1 MAEVALRAGKLF
13 GVLRAVSHRNV
24 LTAGPHPEV
33 SVARGLFLTGSLP
46 VCRKSRAT
54 DGRASGGNPPL
65 RGSRRTSPGFGWSA
79 PRYPW
84 RRGSRPSPPSTA
96 GSPAGHG
103 GPAHPRVRGGGGRGT
118 GGGTAVP
125 EGVWGG
131 GWTVKPGPGPI
142 QVNGGDALVG
152 RQVGTGRLGRLGGP
166 FHMGSGMGLGEEY
179 QKVLGVAIV
188 GVGYHLRAP
197 SRKARQY
204 FDTLI
209 RGFSPA

>member
-1 MAEVALRAGKLF
+1 M
-13 GVLRAVSHRNV
+13 
-24 LTAGPHPEV
+24 
-33 SVARGLFLTGSLP
+33 
-46 VCRKSRAT
+46 
-54 DGRASGGNPPL
+54 
-65 RGSRRTSPGFGWSA
+65 
-79 PRYPW
+79 
-84 RRGSRPSPPSTA
+84 
-96 GSPAGHG
+96 G
-103 GPAHPRVRGGGGRGT
+103 GPPAEALPSEEAGGHPLALGGQLHVTRGGEEAALLHHPRPGPPQATGVPLTPEYGGGGRGT